1 MRIIKSHTLILFFVL
16 VNSLLFS
23 HFTNAERSKVVQH
36 DIIAEGITQLS
47 PYFSI
52 ERSGGGWFSPLT
64 IKTYHHNGE
73 DKKIIGLTKFSK
85 FASRQNAYAISD
97 DGKTILYFHQNLPRD
112 GGVGKLSGLYEYRHG
127 KGDKLIHG
135 FISNAVYL
143 PIKLP
148 RNIIVFAQLE
158 KRSDSIRMDSTTYLR
173 DTNGNERPWQP

>member
-1 MRIIKSHTLILFFVL
+1 MRITNSHILIYSFILI
-16 VNSLLFS
+16 NSLLFS
-23 HFTNAERSKVVQH
+23 HVTNAEITRVVQH
-36 DIIAEGITQLS
+36 EIIPEGVTQLS

-64 IKTYHHNGE
+64 IKTYYHSNN
-73 DKKIIGLTKFSK
+73 DKKIIGLTKFSE

-97 DGKTILYFHQNLPRD
+97 DGETILYFHQNLPRD

-143 PIKLP
+143 PIRLP
-148 RNIIVFAQLE
+148 RDIIVFSQLE
-158 KRSDSIRMDSTTYLR
+158 KRSDSIRMDSTNYLR
-173 DTNGNERPWQP
+173 DTNGNERPWKP